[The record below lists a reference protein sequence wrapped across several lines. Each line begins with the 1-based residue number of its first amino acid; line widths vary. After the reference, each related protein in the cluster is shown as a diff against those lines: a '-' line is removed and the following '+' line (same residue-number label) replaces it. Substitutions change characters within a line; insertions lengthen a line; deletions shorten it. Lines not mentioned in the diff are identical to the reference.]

1 MLALAATL
9 AIQAL
14 VAMASLTP
22 PILAP
27 LAAPA
32 IGVSASQTGLLVALI
47 YAAACLASMSSGA
60 LLRRF
65 GAMRLSQVCLVLCGI
80 GIALFGAADL
90 VLIGLGAIILRFG
103 YGPLP
108 PP

>member
-65 GAMRLSQVCLVLCGI
+65 GAMRLRHLCLVLFGI
-80 GIALFGAADL
+80 RIALFVRPHLGLSGL
-90 VLIGLGAIILRFG
+90 VAVM
-103 YGPLP
+103 PC
-108 PP
+108 